1 MEKGGCSFFIKIPVP
16 GNYEEETTEQVN
28 ARHPLAAI
36 LPVRVAPSLALS
48 VQPLILP
55 GILLPGPRAPGTEV
69 RPARFFGF
77 SEDVLGVRLRACP
90 EQR

>member
-16 GNYEEETTEQVN
+16 GNYEEETAEQVN
-28 ARHPLAAI
+28 AKHPLAAI

-55 GILLPGPRAPGTEV
+55 GILLARPPGTGHRGQT
-69 RPARFFGF
+69 RPFLWF
-77 SEDVLGVRLRACP
+77 L
-90 EQR
+90 